1 MRRVVIT
8 GVGALSPC
16 GSTAGATWDAM
27 VAGRSGIDVLKNVP
41 VDGLPVRI
49 GGEVKDFDANE
60 ALGRRLAKRMDR
72 FCQFGVVAGEEAWR
86 DAGLE
91 NFDGD
96 STRMGV
102 YIGTGVGVRETIFF
116 SLTSSSPSTDCVST
130 YPLEDDAPR

>member
-102 YIGTGVGVRETIFF
+102 YIGTGVGGLGRSSTLRRALMPVDLAD
-116 SLTSSSPSTDCVST
+116 SLLSSCCV
-130 YPLEDDAPR
+130 P